1 MTHAPINP
9 ISPEKRSISRTIAT
23 IINPF
28 SENKFVTGYFNI
40 WLLIGFCCNFPSH
53 FKMGT
58 DCFPNIIKSAFSD
71 RNHAVREKFPHVI
84 IVTWV
89 FRSVN
94 LGIVTLSAI
103 SSAI

>member
-1 MTHAPINP
+1 M
-9 ISPEKRSISRTIAT
+9 ISKKDILIIISNSGETNELKN
-23 IINPF
+23 INPF

-71 RNHAVREKFPHVI
+71 RIHATREKFPHAI

-94 LGIVTLSAI
+94 LGIVKLSAI